1 MSEPL
6 QFFVPGTAAP
16 GGSKTGF
23 YNGKLN
29 RVLMSPACK
38 RTKPWMSLVAGTVR
52 SEYRGEP
59 LTGPLCVVFTFHL
72 LRPKGHYGSGKN
84 EGIVKKQYEHSFPI
98 GKPDAIKLAR
108 STEDAL
114 KGILYNDDSQN
125 VSITSNKIY
134 CTKDPGVYITIYQ
147 I

>member
-6 QFFVPGTAAP
+6 LFFVPGTPAP

-23 YNGKLN
+23 YNKNLK
-29 RVLMSPACK
+29 RVMMTPACK
-38 RTKPWMSLVAGTVR
+38 RTKPWMSLVSGTVR
-52 SEYRGEP
+52 ELYDGEP
-59 LTGPLCVVFTFHL
+59 LTGPLCVVFTFRL

-84 EGIVKKQYEHSFPI
+84 AGIIKKQYANAFPT
-98 GKPDAIKLAR
+98 GKPDALKLAR

-134 CTKDPGVYITIYQ
+134 CIKDPGVYITIYQ

>member
-6 QFFVPGTAAP
+6 QFFCPGTPAP

-23 YNGKLN
+23 YNKNLK
-29 RVLMSPACK
+29 RVMMTPACK
-38 RTKPWMSLVAGTVR
+38 RTKPWMSLVSGTVR
-52 SEYRGEP
+52 ALYDGEP

-84 EGIVKKQYEHSFPI
+84 AGIIKKRHENAFPT

-134 CTKDPGVYITIYQ
+134 CIKDPGVYITIYQ